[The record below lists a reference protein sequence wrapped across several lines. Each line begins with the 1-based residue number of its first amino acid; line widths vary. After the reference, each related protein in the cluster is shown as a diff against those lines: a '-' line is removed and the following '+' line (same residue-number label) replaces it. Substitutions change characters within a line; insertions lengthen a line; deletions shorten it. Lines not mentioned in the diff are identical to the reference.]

1 MLALI
6 LLCCLPSAD
15 DAAIRRA
22 ARDLREGDT
31 DAWRRIPW
39 EPTLGAA
46 ITQAAKE
53 KRPLFVFSHEGNID
67 TGRC

>member
-1 MLALI
+1 MPALM
-6 LLCCLPSAD
+6 LLCCLPCAD
-15 DAAIRRA
+15 DAGIRRA

-31 DAWRRIPW
+31 DAWRRIAW
-39 EPTLGAA
+39 EPTLGSA
-46 ITQAAKE
+46 IERAGRE